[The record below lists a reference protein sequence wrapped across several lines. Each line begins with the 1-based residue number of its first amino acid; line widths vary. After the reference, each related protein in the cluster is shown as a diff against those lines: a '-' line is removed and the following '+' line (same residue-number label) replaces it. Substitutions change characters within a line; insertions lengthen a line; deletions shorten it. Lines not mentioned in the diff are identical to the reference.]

1 MNTEMLTKSGE
12 LSDDELGRVT
22 GGLDDDTATAA
33 ANILCADKAL
43 TREVASNFSL
53 EPQSYR
59 CGPWRQRAAAG
70 HLPL

>member
-33 ANILCADKAL
+33 ANILCALPVFGA
-43 TREVASNFSL
+43 VASTTRVIVNAIHTAT
-53 EPQSYR
+53 
-59 CGPWRQRAAAG
+59 GG
-70 HLPL
+70 HAL